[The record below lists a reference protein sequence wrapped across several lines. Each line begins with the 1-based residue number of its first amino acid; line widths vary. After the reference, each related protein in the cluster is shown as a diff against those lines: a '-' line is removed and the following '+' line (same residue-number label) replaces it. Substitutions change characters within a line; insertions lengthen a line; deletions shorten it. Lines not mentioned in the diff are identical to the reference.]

1 MKIFTIPKICPI
13 CGGDTKII
21 VSDSGVENLICDN
34 PQCQGKLINRLDHY
48 AGKKGLDIK
57 GLSKATLEKLIDWE
71 WVSSISD
78 LYRLK
83 DRKIEWGNKPGFGDK
98 SVANI
103 LEAIEN
109 SKNCSLEAFI
119 SACGIPLIGRTI
131 AKELCNH
138 FDSWESFRE
147 YINSNKSF
155 EEFYGFG
162 YEMDKSLKDFD
173 FTELDNIK
181 KNFLTIENNVK
192 SKDEKLKGKIFVITG
207 KLFTYKN
214 RDAIKADIEGK
225 GGKVASAI
233 SSKTSF
239 LINNDIN
246 STSSKNK
253 KAKDL
258 GIPIITEQDFINNYC

>member
-1 MKIFTIPKICPI
+1 MKVFTIPKICPI

-21 VSDSGVENLICDN
+21 VSDSGVENLICNN

-48 AGKKGLDIK
+48 AGKKGLDIR

-83 DRKIEWGNKPGFGDK
+83 DKKVEWGNKPGFGDK

-109 SKNCSLEAFI
+109 SKTCSLEAFI

-147 YINSNKSF
+147 YIKNNKSF
-155 EEFYGFG
+155 EDFYGFG

-214 RDAIKADIEGK
+214 RDAIKADIESK

-253 KAKDL
+253 KAKVL
-258 GIPIITEQDFINNYC
+258 GIPIITEQDFIDNYC

>member
-1 MKIFTIPKICPI
+1 
-13 CGGDTKII
+13 
-21 VSDSGVENLICDN
+21 
-34 PQCQGKLINRLDHY
+34 
-48 AGKKGLDIK
+48 
-57 GLSKATLEKLIDWE
+57 
-71 WVSSISD
+71 
-78 LYRLK
+78 
-83 DRKIEWGNKPGFGDK
+83 
-98 SVANI
+98 
-103 LEAIEN
+103 
-109 SKNCSLEAFI
+109 
-119 SACGIPLIGRTI
+119 
-131 AKELCNH
+131 
-138 FDSWESFRE
+138 
-147 YINSNKSF
+147 
-155 EEFYGFG
+155 
-162 YEMDKSLKDFD
+162 MDKSLKDFD

-207 KLFTYKN
+207 KLITYKN

>member
-1 MKIFTIPKICPI
+1 
-13 CGGDTKII
+13 
-21 VSDSGVENLICDN
+21 
-34 PQCQGKLINRLDHY
+34 
-48 AGKKGLDIK
+48 
-57 GLSKATLEKLIDWE
+57 
-71 WVSSISD
+71 
-78 LYRLK
+78 
-83 DRKIEWGNKPGFGDK
+83 
-98 SVANI
+98 
-103 LEAIEN
+103 
-109 SKNCSLEAFI
+109 
-119 SACGIPLIGRTI
+119 
-131 AKELCNH
+131 
-138 FDSWESFRE
+138 
-147 YINSNKSF
+147 
-155 EEFYGFG
+155 
-162 YEMDKSLKDFD
+162 MDKSLKDFD

-207 KLFTYKN
+207 KLVTYKN